1 MGKWITFDI
10 SDGTSNKVASC
21 GLLLC
26 SYGALL
32 CVQCRLPHTGVGVW
46 NWLSGFL
53 TPPPIFRVL
62 NSFFYIPWA
71 HGTTRYMCQNGCF
84 GGVFLVCQVMLTI
97 EAKTSTPGQRI
108 AARAA
113 QSRKRKVDEESEDED
128 EDEEEEDEE
137 DEEEEER
144 ESEMEI
150 PEEEAKEEEKE
161 RKKKKPAKEKHTTK
175 RRLPVPFFKEI
186 KAEGSESASSPRTSK
201 KGRKASTED
210 EERSAEDVRMGNAL
224 EAYGTT
230 LPRLGQ
236 HVRQCLRGQPGTK
249 TLLAAAL
256 QLMFECPNS
265 ILRGP
270 LCIRSDYIVA
280 QRKCME
286 PLRQAGGPQYVVGW
300 APLDTSAKHVGAI
313 YTSNALRTI
322 MNEP

>member
-1 MGKWITFDI
+1 MPVSGPGSKIPGVK
-10 SDGTSNKVASC
+10 DGETPVPTSFKKVRA
-21 GLLLC
+21 GDRVVLLLKG
-26 SYGALL
+26 SHSGRY
-32 CVQCRLPHTGVGVW
+32 TGKCESQGSGKMS
-46 NWLSGFL
+46 LSGTMYYTEDQKTGNLKRNISKGDLDFV
-53 TPPPIFRVL
+53 TEDVIRCWV
-62 NSFFYIPWA
+62 IA
-71 HGTTRYMCQNGCF
+71 
-84 GGVFLVCQVMLTI
+84 

-113 QSRKRKVDEESEDED
+113 QSRKRKVDEESEDKD

-144 ESEMEI
+144 ESVTEI

-210 EERSAEDVRMGNAL
+210 EERSAVQEEVRMGNVL
-224 EAYGTT
+224 EANGTT

-236 HVRQCLRGQPGTK
+236 HVRQCLRGQPHAK

-286 PLRQAGGPQYVVGW
+286 PLRQAGGPQYEEYAG
-300 APLDTSAKHVGAI
+300 LYKLS
-313 YTSNALRTI
+313 
-322 MNEP
+322 